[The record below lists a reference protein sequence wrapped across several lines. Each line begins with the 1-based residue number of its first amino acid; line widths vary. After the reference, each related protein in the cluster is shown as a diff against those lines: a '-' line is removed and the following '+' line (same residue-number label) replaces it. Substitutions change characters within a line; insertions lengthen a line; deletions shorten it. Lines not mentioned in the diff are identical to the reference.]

1 MCYNIACT
9 IKGDIMNVAS
19 YTFQSPYPSPFQVGR
34 ADPSSQK
41 ADTTQQGSS
50 ELIKN
55 TNTSFSN
62 AQSFKATQTQEVKA
76 TVDAPLL
83 DIYA

>member
-1 MCYNIACT
+1 
-9 IKGDIMNVAS
+9 MNVTQ

-34 ADPSSQK
+34 ADSTSQK
-41 ADTTQQGSS
+41 TDTAGQGSS

-55 TNTSFSN
+55 TNRSLSN

-76 TVDAPLL
+76 
-83 DIYA
+83 